1 MTRIVLLLIVLLVP
15 VFTGAVEVYRWVEAD
30 GVIHYSD
37 RPQEGAELV
46 IIQEAQTFSAPAP
59 QATRSAATATGGK
72 PADGSDGNEASQS
85 YSTFEIV
92 SPKQEEVLWNTGGEL
107 SVALRSLRIQGHPD
121 THLGPLGTR
130 CRGLEHD
137 MQSLLLECTLE
148 LSRHASIH
156 PRDNAIEQL
165 DDGHIG
171 PQSAPHGTELETH
184 RASTN
189 DEEPVRDPLERERL
203 GRADDTL
210 PVEGQDFELQKT
222 PAPESRRRSV
232 ASSPRSGSS
241 ATAPP
246 AR

>member
-107 SVALRSLRIQGHPD
+107 SVALRTRPRLRSGD
-121 THLGPLGTR
+121 TIVLFMDGQEVKQLARGRMQTQLSDVFRGTHSMYA
-130 CRGLEHD
+130 E
-137 MQSLLLECTLE
+137 
-148 LSRHASIH
+148 
-156 PRDNAIEQL
+156 
-165 DDGHIG
+165 
-171 PQSAPHGTELETH
+171 
-184 RASTN
+184 
-189 DEEPVRDPLERERL
+189 VRDS
-203 GRADDTL
+203 GGNAVT
-210 PVEGQDFELQKT
+210 K
-222 PAPESRRRSV
+222 
-232 ASSPRSGSS
+232 SSPVQFTVQQTSIRNPNNPNVLPTPRG
-241 ATAPP
+241 P
-246 AR
+246 